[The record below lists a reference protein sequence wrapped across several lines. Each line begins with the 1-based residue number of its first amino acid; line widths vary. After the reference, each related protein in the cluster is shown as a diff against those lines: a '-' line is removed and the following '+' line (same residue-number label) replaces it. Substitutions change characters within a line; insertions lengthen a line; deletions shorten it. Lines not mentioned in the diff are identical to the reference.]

1 MQFEQIY
8 LSRPTMTEAD
18 GSTQPMFPGEAR
30 LRNLTYSSPLY
41 VDMIQRRLVAAYPEL
56 PADSP
61 DQKWELDGEEEKNKI
76 FIGKVPIMLRSTFC
90 ILNGICPAPT
100 YQSPYLSLPSFGIV
114 LFWD

>member
-1 MQFEQIY
+1 
-8 LSRPTMTEAD
+8 MTEAD

-41 VDMIQRRLVAAYPEL
+41 VDMIQRRLVAAYPDL

-61 DQKWELDGEEEKNKI
+61 DQKWELDGKEEKNKI

-90 ILNGICPAPT
+90 ILNGKVTHLPRNLYFSTVPF
-100 YQSPYLSLPSFGIV
+100 YLHSCLGFFYLYV
-114 LFWD
+114 DF

>member
-1 MQFEQIY
+1 MQFGQIY

-41 VDMIQRRLVAAYPEL
+41 VDMTQRRLVAAHMDL
-56 PADSP
+56 PADHP
-61 DQKWELDGEEEKNKI
+61 DQEWDVDGEEETNKI

-90 ILNGICPAPT
+90 ILNGT
-100 YQSPYLSLPSFGIV
+100 LTLD
-114 LFWD
+114 LD